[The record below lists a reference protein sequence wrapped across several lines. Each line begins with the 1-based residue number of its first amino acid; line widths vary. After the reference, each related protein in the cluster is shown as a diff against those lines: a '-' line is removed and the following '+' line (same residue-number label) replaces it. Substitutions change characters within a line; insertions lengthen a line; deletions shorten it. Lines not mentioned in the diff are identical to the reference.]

1 MACRAVRARA
11 RAVRFNETQLR
22 DRERTAVW
30 GFLCEHRAN
39 PTALNAVRSAPVRRA
54 HVCGVVT
61 GACFPRPALVSGAGS
76 ARYDG
81 GFASCA
87 ARPILR
93 PVRKLEAR
101 PRIYAVSAPSSTA
114 RSSSQFAHRRTTSGC
129 VRANVTRRPMVR
141 PHPDELARIGATRR
155 IGASGVGVYVTFSV
169 FGTDTPPPLP
179 VHDAPRCRLNR
190 LCSERP
196 PILHGRTGHS
206 LLSLNTHHP
215 PN

>member
-1 MACRAVRARA
+1 M
-11 RAVRFNETQLR
+11 
-22 DRERTAVW
+22 W

-39 PTALNAVRSAPVRRA
+39 PTALNVRSAPARRA
-54 HVCGVVT
+54 RCGDRRRSVFPPRGPGRR
-61 GACFPRPALVSGAGS
+61 GAARPPAVPRYTRRRLCGL
-76 ARYDG
+76 
-81 GFASCA
+81 A

-190 LCSERP
+190 LCSEP
-196 PILHGRTGHS
+196 PILHGRAGHS